1 MQCACT
7 CSVCEPVNIDMNIF
21 ARFVAID
28 VTGVPVFLV
37 LSFCPSHT
45 SRKLLAATV
54 VGMSF
59 NAPAAEKGGWR
70 PSKNPDDEPQCVV
83 LVAERSPNDNGFDN
97 GITVSPSDESN
108 TIIGRIKQTA
118 SCVLAPLMRDGK
130 VVVRAN
136 FNAGKFNLK
145 ANAINID
152 VFAGDDAI
160 SIERLLVQY
169 VDFKARSLLYTC
181 FICVFVTCGSCRGAA
196 LSTNFNW
203 TPAAIAP
210 PSKVE

>member
-1 MQCACT
+1 
-7 CSVCEPVNIDMNIF
+7 
-21 ARFVAID
+21 
-28 VTGVPVFLV
+28 
-37 LSFCPSHT
+37 
-45 SRKLLAATV
+45 
-54 VGMSF
+54 MSF

-97 GITVSPSDESN
+97 GITVSPSGESN
-108 TIIGRIKQTA
+108 IIIGRIKQTA

-145 ANAINID
+145 ANAIDID

-160 SIERLLVQY
+160 SIERLFVQY
-169 VDFKARSLLYTC
+169 VYLKAQPLSCACFNLYYIYFLLTFMYLDLWFLQRRCT
-181 FICVFVTCGSCRGAA
+181 
-196 LSTNFNW
+196 
-203 TPAAIAP
+203 
-210 PSKVE
+210 